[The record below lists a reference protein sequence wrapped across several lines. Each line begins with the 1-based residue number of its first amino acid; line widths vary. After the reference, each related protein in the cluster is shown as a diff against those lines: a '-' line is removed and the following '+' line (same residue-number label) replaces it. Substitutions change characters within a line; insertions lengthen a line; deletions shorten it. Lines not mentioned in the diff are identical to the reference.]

1 MATDFARMESNQ
13 LTEMVIGAA
22 IEVHKEMGAGYLEAA
37 YEAALCHELKLRNIP
52 FERQFTF
59 NLMYKGEP
67 VGEGRLDIFVAKR
80 LIIELKSTDQLL
92 PIHHAQVISYL
103 KSMKVQ
109 LALLINFNVRLL
121 RDGIRRI
128 ILD

>member
-1 MATDFARMESNQ
+1 MASDFAGMALNQ
-13 LTEMVIGAA
+13 LTEKVIGAA
-22 IEVHKEMGAGYLEAA
+22 IEVHKELGPGYLEAV

-52 FERQFTF
+52 FEKQHTIE
-59 NLMYKGEP
+59 LLYKGEP
-67 VGEGRLDIFVAKR
+67 VGEGRLDVLVAKR

-103 KSMKVQ
+103 RAMNLR